1 MNPVLYEE
9 LTFSWKRKRK
19 IENKIEHKIQKKSS

>member
-9 LTFSWKRKRK
+9 LTFSWKRK
-19 IENKIEHKIQKKSS
+19 IENKIEHKVQKKSS